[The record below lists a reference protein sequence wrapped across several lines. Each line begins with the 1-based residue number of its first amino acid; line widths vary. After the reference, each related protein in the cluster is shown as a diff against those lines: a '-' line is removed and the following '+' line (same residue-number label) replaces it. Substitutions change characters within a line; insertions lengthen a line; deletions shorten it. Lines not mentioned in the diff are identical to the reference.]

1 MATAGYD
8 YVLSGDS
15 WADPSHITYSI
26 PADGVFWDHGVNN
39 LNATFNAKFGAG
51 VWERQFARA
60 LATWESVANIS
71 ISPVADGNEDFDSLG
86 RSQGDPRFGDIR
98 LGGYAFNVSTTI
110 LAQTFFPPPNG
121 STAAGDFEANTS
133 INFNIGSE
141 YDLYSVALHEMGH
154 ALGLDHSLNPSNI
167 MYAHYQGVRNGLSD
181 GDVAGIQA
189 IYGPRTRDSYQSQG
203 LGLNFASSIDLSAGL
218 ARNPDV
224 AIKGVSLPNIGSSE
238 YYTFVVPA
246 NASKSLQITAAAAN
260 VSMLSPKLSLYDG
273 SGNLVVQASNSAA
286 WSDNVTVTAS
296 NVSPGQRYYVVVA
309 GATGDYF
316 DVGGYQLQVSLPGS
330 ISSNP
335 VVSTSSNA
343 PTSTNPSPTA
353 QPIPITTAAEPDRY
367 EPNNSFNQAVSLG
380 RVSRINLDNLSI
392 HSATD
397 QDYFRFK
404 PAQSGSYQIVAAGA
418 SISIFDAR
426 GRLIA
431 GGNDQ
436 LILNVPKRI
445 TNYVVLVNSSSHSAI
460 PDYSLSIASVH
471 PARSLQTHR
480 AARRVIKPRRAANP
494 RAKPGFHIVKP
505 VKHAVQPIP
514 AVNVRKPAPLS
525 NPSRQG
531 YPPVRVSL
539 L

>member
-39 LNATFNAKFGAG
+39 LNATFNARFGAG

-86 RSQGDPRFGDIR
+86 RSQGDSRFGDIR
-98 LGGYAFNVSTTI
+98 LGGYPYNVSTTI

-154 ALGLDHSLNPSNI
+154 ALGLDHALNPSNI

-181 GDVAGIQA
+181 GDIVGIQA
-189 IYGPRTRDSYQSQG
+189 IYGPRTTDSYQTQG
-203 LGLNFASSIDLSAGL
+203 LGLSFSSSIDLTAGL
-218 ARNPDV
+218 ARNLDYT
-224 AIKGVSLPNIGSSE
+224 IKGVSLPRIGSSE
-238 YYTFVVPA
+238 YYSFVVPA
-246 NASKSLQITAAAAN
+246 NASQSLQITAAAAN
-260 VSMLSPKLSLYDG
+260 ISMLSPKLSLYDG
-273 SGNLVVQASNSAA
+273 SGNLVAQASNSSA
-286 WSDNVTVTAS
+286 WSDNVTVTVP
-296 NVSPGQRYYVVVA
+296 NVAPGQRYYVVVS

-335 VVSTSSNA
+335 VVSTSPDNPGSTSA
-343 PTSTNPSPTA
+343 PPSVPPLA
-353 QPIPITTAAEPDRY
+353 IKTAATPDRY

-380 RVSRINLDNLSI
+380 RVSKVNLDHLSI
-392 HSATD
+392 DSATD

-404 PAQSGSYQIVAAGA
+404 PAHSGSYQIVASGA
-418 SISIFDAR
+418 SISIFDSR

-431 GGNDQ
+431 GGSDQ
-436 LILNVPKRI
+436 LTINVPKRI
-445 TNYVVLVNSSSHSAI
+445 TSYVVLVNSSNHATI
-460 PDYSLSIASVH
+460 TDYSVSIAAVH
-471 PARSLQTHR
+471 PTRYLQTHR
-480 AARRVIKPRRAANP
+480 SARRVIKPRKAAKP
-494 RAKPGFHIVKP
+494 HAKPGSHVVKS

-514 AVNVRKPAPLS
+514 AINVRKVVAQGKSIRQTLPTFSLS
-525 NPSRQG
+525 F
-531 YPPVRVSL
+531 L
-539 L
+539 